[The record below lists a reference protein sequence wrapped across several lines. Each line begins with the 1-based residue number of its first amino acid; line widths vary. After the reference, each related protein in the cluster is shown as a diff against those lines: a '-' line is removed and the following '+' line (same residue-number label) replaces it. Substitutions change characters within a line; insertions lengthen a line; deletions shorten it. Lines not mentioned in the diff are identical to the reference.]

1 MQNHCIALFFYLLT
15 NIFIIICKVYAHLRL
30 FYIKNNKSFRI
41 IYSKNNTIMKNKHLQ
56 KRSNTVKQKVII
68 ESLVFQTNWGLKKL
82 YEAPNDFIE
91 TLVKIELDY
100 IVELNLFEDLLMI
113 KKFVDD
119 VKSTF
124 DIEPV
129 AERGDFCRSPV
140 AIALGIGKV
149 DDITK
154 IRTPIAWHELLAK
167 KLLSIYYP
175 TDMRNSIAD
184 YAKNNGYNTSTYFGK
199 PMIKFNVIF
208 LLLERAR

>member
-1 MQNHCIALFFYLLT
+1 
-15 NIFIIICKVYAHLRL
+15 
-30 FYIKNNKSFRI
+30 
-41 IYSKNNTIMKNKHLQ
+41 MKNKHLQ
-56 KRSNTVKQKVII
+56 KRSNAVKQKGII
-68 ESLVFQTNWGLKKL
+68 ESLVFQTNWGLKRL
-82 YEAPNDFIE
+82 YEPPNDFIG
-91 TLVKIELDY
+91 TLVKAELDY

-199 PMIKFNVIF
+199 PMIKFNVMF

>member
-1 MQNHCIALFFYLLT
+1 
-15 NIFIIICKVYAHLRL
+15 
-30 FYIKNNKSFRI
+30 
-41 IYSKNNTIMKNKHLQ
+41 MKNKHQ
-56 KRSNTVKQKVII
+56 KKQSNTVKQKAMID
-68 ESLVFQTNWGLKKL
+68 SLIFQTNWGIKKL
-82 YEAPNDFIE
+82 YKTSSDIIS
-91 TLVKIELDY
+91 TLVKVELDY
-100 IVELNLFEDLLMI
+100 IIELNLFEDLLMI

-129 AERGDFCRSPV
+129 AERSDFCRSPV